1 MGQLGRTLLLGAV
14 CGVLAGCSG
23 GGGGDDDTSIEVTD
37 DGRVLAGSDP
47 IRAPDYVGLTFPL
60 IFASSQDG
68 AVQATTGTGR
78 GSVEVVDADTIIV
91 TLPGLPTRT
100 FDRISD
106 TEFSDAFGD
115 VLTVEDFGSAQYLF
129 QSAGNPGGDFLGTY
143 GFETPVAGRPV
154 TARYGGTSA
163 SVIVFA
169 PEGSPGWIGFG
180 GGGTLDLIATFDG
193 SGGRIEGTLIDTDGF
208 VDFFEDGTADDRF
221 FIRTTLDGTIDQRG
235 FSGTVKGDASVD
247 PAGLAGRD
255 TVNLALS
262 DTTVDGKFF
271 GPEADVASGSYAGNY
286 TMTPAGAPADSG
298 TLSGFFV
305 AGQ

>member
-1 MGQLGRTLLLGAV
+1 MGHLGKALVLGAV
-14 CGVLAGCSG
+14 CGALAGC
-23 GGGGDDDTSIEVTD
+23 GGGDDDDDTGIRVTA
-37 DGRVLAGSDP
+37 DGRVLAGTDP
-47 IRAPDYVGLTFPL
+47 IRPPDYVGRTFPL

-68 AVQATTGTGR
+68 GAQATTGTGR
-78 GSVEVVDADTIIV
+78 GSVEVIDADTIILN
-91 TLPGLPTRT
+91 LPGVPART

-129 QSAGNPGGDFLGTY
+129 QSAGNPGGDLLGTY
-143 GFETPVAGRPV
+143 GFETPVTGRPV

-169 PEGSPGWIGFG
+169 PDGSPGWVGFG
-180 GGGTLDLIATFDG
+180 GGGTTDLIATFDG
-193 SGGRIEGTLIDTDGF
+193 SGGRIEGTLIDADGF
-208 VDFFEDGTADDRF
+208 VDFFEDGTADDHF
-221 FIRTTLDGTIDQRG
+221 FIRTTLDGTINRGG
-235 FSGTVKGDASVD
+235 FSGTVGGDASVD
-247 PAGLAGRD
+247 PAGIAGRD

-262 DTTVDGKFF
+262 GTTVDGKFF
-271 GPEADVASGSYAGNY
+271 GPEADVASGSYAGSY
-286 TMTPAGAPADSG
+286 TMTPVAAPPDSG